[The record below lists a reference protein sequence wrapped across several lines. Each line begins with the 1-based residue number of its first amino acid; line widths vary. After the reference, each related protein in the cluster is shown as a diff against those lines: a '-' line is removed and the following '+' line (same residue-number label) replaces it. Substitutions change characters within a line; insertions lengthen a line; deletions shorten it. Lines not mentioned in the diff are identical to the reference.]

1 MITKIS
7 SKAVNQPLSLIIN
20 LLKLTYEKVR
30 DCKSEICVVCALL
43 NVMNTSH
50 TFGGYMKQ
58 TLIFI
63 LTLFYS
69 IASIAEDAQLAAIFD
84 RYETEGTILISSIGG
99 EKEFIYNESRAGQ
112 RFAVASTFKILNSLI
127 ALEEKI
133 VLKKESIIKWDGT
146 EYGIRSWNGDQTLAS
161 AYKVSCVWCYQRIAE
176 RIGAEKYRFYIDALG
191 YGQISEV
198 FNETTF
204 WLDGS
209 LKNSANEQ
217 VDFLKEV
224 YRRSLPFSLSSYET
238 LKDIM
243 TEEESSLYV
252 IRAKTG
258 WAKRVEPQVGWYV
271 GYVETKNDTWFFATN
286 ITINSIADLS
296 LRKKITLEALRTK
309 GII

>member
-1 MITKIS
+1 M
-7 SKAVNQPLSLIIN
+7 
-20 LLKLTYEKVR
+20 
-30 DCKSEICVVCALL
+30 
-43 NVMNTSH
+43 
-50 TFGGYMKQ
+50 
-58 TLIFI
+58 
-63 LTLFYS
+63 
-69 IASIAEDAQLAAIFD
+69 
-84 RYETEGTILISSIGG
+84 
-99 EKEFIYNESRAGQ
+99 
-112 RFAVASTFKILNSLI
+112 I